1 MLEII
6 DHGRIREV
14 RLNRAPA
21 NALNRE
27 LIAKLTEQ
35 LLIAGKNC
43 EAVVVSGRDGM
54 FSAGLDVPS
63 LLQEDRDAMAD
74 FWRLFS
80 NLLNTIAFMP
90 VPTAFALTGHCPA
103 GGIVLALYSDYRI
116 MCGGKYKTGL
126 NETQVGLVVSPII
139 KNALVRLIGPNTA
152 AKILV
157 AGTLLNADQA
167 LAIGLIDEIAD
178 DSAAA
183 VKRAIEWCEQ
193 LLVLPGNAMLATR
206 ALVRED
212 LHALFDH
219 EHSIGVDKFLQ
230 LWFSESTQKSLNEL
244 VQRLQNK

>member
-14 RLNRAPA
+14 QLNRAPA

-27 LIAKLTEQ
+27 LIAELTGQ
-35 LLIAGKNC
+35 LLVAGKSC
-43 EAVVVSGRDGM
+43 DAVVVSGRDGM

-63 LLQEDRDAMAD
+63 LLQEDREAMAD

-80 NLLNTIAFMP
+80 KLLNTIAFMP
-90 VPTAFALTGHCPA
+90 VPTVFALTGHCPA
-103 GGIVLALYSDYRI
+103 GGIVLSIFSDYRI

-139 KNALVRLIGPNTA
+139 KNALVRLTGPNTA

-157 AGTLLNADQA
+157 AGSILSAEEA

-178 DSAAA
+178 DPKAV
-183 VKRAIEWCEQ
+183 VKRSIELCQQ
-193 LLVLPGNAMLATR
+193 LIALPSNAMLTTR
-206 ALVRED
+206 ALVRQD

-219 EHSIGVDKFLQ
+219 ESSIGVDAFLQ
-230 LWFSESTQKSLNEL
+230 LWFSESTQRTLNEL

>member
-6 DHGRIREV
+6 NHGRIREV
-14 RLNRAPA
+14 QLNRAPA

-35 LLIAGKNC
+35 LLLAGTGC
-43 EAVVVSGRDGM
+43 DAVVVSGRDGM

-80 NLLNTIAFMP
+80 QLLNTIAFMP
-90 VPTAFALTGHCPA
+90 VPTVFALTGHCPA
-103 GGIVLALYSDYRI
+103 GGIVLSLYGDYRI

-126 NETQVGLVVSPII
+126 NESQVGLVVSPII

-152 AKILV
+152 AKILI
-157 AGTLLNADQA
+157 AGSILSSDEA

-178 DSAAA
+178 DPKAA
-183 VKRAIEWCEQ
+183 VKRSIELCEQ
-193 LLVLPGNAMLATR
+193 LIALPSNSMLATR

-219 EHSIGVDKFLQ
+219 ECNVGVDGFLQ

>member
-6 DHGRIREV
+6 DHGRICEV
-14 RLNRAPA
+14 QLNRAPA

-35 LLIAGKNC
+35 LLVAGRSC
-43 EAVVVSGRDGM
+43 DAVVVSGRDGM

-63 LLQEDRDAMAD
+63 LLQEDREAMAD

-80 NLLNTIAFMP
+80 KLLNTIAFMP
-90 VPTAFALTGHCPA
+90 VPTVFALTGHCPA
-103 GGIVLALYSDYRI
+103 GGIVLSIFSDYSI

-139 KNALVRLIGPNTA
+139 KNALVRLTGPNTA

-157 AGTLLNADQA
+157 AGSILSAEEA
-167 LAIGLIDEIAD
+167 LAIGMIDEIAED
-178 DSAAA
+178 PKAA
-183 VKRAIEWCEQ
+183 VKRSIELCQQWIA
-193 LLVLPGNAMLATR
+193 LPSNAMLMTR
-206 ALVRED
+206 ALVRQD

-219 EHSIGVDKFLQ
+219 EHSIGVDAFLQ
-230 LWFSESTQKSLNEL
+230 LWFSESTQRTLKEL

>member
-1 MLEII
+1 MLEIV

-14 RLNRAPA
+14 QLNRAPA

-35 LLIAGKNC
+35 LLVAGRSC
-43 EAVVVSGRDGM
+43 DAVVVSGRDGM

-63 LLQEDRDAMAD
+63 LLQEDREAMAD

-80 NLLNTIAFMP
+80 KLLNTIAFMP
-90 VPTAFALTGHCPA
+90 VPTVFALTGHCPA
-103 GGIVLALYSDYRI
+103 GGIVLSIFSDYRI

-139 KNALVRLIGPNTA
+139 KNALVRLTGPNTA

-157 AGTLLNADQA
+157 AGSILSAEEA
-167 LAIGLIDEIAD
+167 LAIGMIDEIAED
-178 DSAAA
+178 PKAA
-183 VKRAIEWCEQ
+183 VKRSIELCQQWIA
-193 LLVLPGNAMLATR
+193 LPSNAMLMTR
-206 ALVRED
+206 ALVRQD

-219 EHSIGVDKFLQ
+219 EHSIGVDAFLQ
-230 LWFSESTQKSLNEL
+230 LWFSESTQRTLKEL

>member
-14 RLNRAPA
+14 QLNRAPA

-35 LLIAGKNC
+35 LLVAGRSC
-43 EAVVVSGRDGM
+43 DAVVVSGRDGM

-63 LLQEDRDAMAD
+63 LLQEDREAMAD

-80 NLLNTIAFMP
+80 KLLNTIAFMP
-90 VPTAFALTGHCPA
+90 VPTVFALTGHCPA
-103 GGIVLALYSDYRI
+103 GGIVLSIFSDYRI

-139 KNALVRLIGPNTA
+139 KNALVRLTGPNTA

-157 AGTLLNADQA
+157 AGSILSAEEA
-167 LAIGLIDEIAD
+167 LAIGMIDEIAED
-178 DSAAA
+178 PKAA
-183 VKRAIEWCEQ
+183 VKRSIELCQQWIA
-193 LLVLPGNAMLATR
+193 LPSNAMLMTR
-206 ALVRED
+206 ALVRQD

-219 EHSIGVDKFLQ
+219 EHSIGVDAFLQ
-230 LWFSESTQKSLNEL
+230 LWFSESTQRTLKEL